1 MKFSGLQKISLIDY
15 PNKVASV
22 LFTPGCNLRC
32 GFCHNW
38 RIVTD
43 PKPPFLQ
50 EAQALEILESRKKYV
65 DSVVV
70 TGGEPTMHKELPK
83 FLAKLKA
90 RGFMVKLDTNGF
102 YPEVLE
108 ECLASVD
115 YVAMDVKTCLDK
127 YRLLGA
133 KDTMG
138 LMRSAEILKTG
149 KVPYEFR
156 TTTVPDIVTAE
167 DVTCIGE
174 LIKGA
179 STHAFQQFVPQDT
192 LDKRFEGLK
201 PYAAES
207 ITEFA
212 GTISCPT
219 LGSFHPRWLSP
230 FGRC

>member
-38 RIVTD
+38 RIAVD

-50 EAQALEILESRKKYV
+50 EAQALEILEKRKRYV
-65 DSVVV
+65 DAVVV
-70 TGGEPTMHKELPK
+70 TGGEPCMHKELPR

-108 ECLASVD
+108 ECLGSVD
-115 YVAMDVKTCLDK
+115 YVALDVKTCLEK

-133 KDTMG
+133 KDTAG
-138 LMRSAEILKTG
+138 LVRSVEMLKTG
-149 KVPYEFR
+149 KVPCEFR
-156 TTTVPDIVTAE
+156 TTAVPELVTAH

-174 LIKGA
+174 LVKGA
-179 STHAFQQFVPQDT
+179 TTHAFQQFVAKDT
-192 LDKRFEGLK
+192 LDKRFEELK
-201 PYAAES
+201 PYASEM
-207 ITEFA
+207 IEEFA
-212 GTISCPT
+212 GTMRKYTENT
-219 LGSFHPRWLSP
+219 LLRV
-230 FGRC
+230 